1 VSHDAR
7 SPSYGTRRRL
17 SLSSETARALC
28 RLCFGQLLILCRD
41 TAANDPTISWGGRS
55 TVSCDTS
62 LEPSPTR
69 LNSFCRRSGPMAVA
83 GSVLRV
89 VDEDGRGLVIG
100 IESNDW
106 PVDEV
111 GDAVVVVVG
120 FGGEPPFVV
129 EGGGALFA
137 SEAGF
142 VVCQDVD

>member
-1 VSHDAR
+1 MSHDAR
-7 SPSYGTRRRL
+7 SPSYGARRRL

-28 RLCFGQLLILCRD
+28 RLCFGQRLILCRD
-41 TAANDPTISWGGRS
+41 TAPMIQQLLGGRS

-69 LNSFCRRSGPMAVA
+69 LSPSRRQSGPTAVA
-83 GSVLRV
+83 GSALRV
-89 VDEDGRGLVIG
+89 VDEDGRGLVVG

-111 GDAVVVVVG
+111 GDAVVVGVCL
-120 FGGEPPFVV
+120 GGEPPFVV

-137 SEAGF
+137 AEAGF